1 MSKESTLAALQS
13 ASNSSAIDEVAR
25 ISQLTGAASYEGLR
39 RGALETNLIGAGR
52 RLTEMGQAGKQLYT
66 MGAEALGFA
75 EEGSTAAYTDEIRK
89 EAEMFAR
96 TPYASGGTA
105 GQVLADIVVALPALV
120 VAGPAVTTLRGAAAL
135 GAMEGLSR
143 PAYTQQDLNLLNPER
158 VQNVASSALAATAG
172 TYLVNRLVP
181 SATMAIH
188 EKMAAAPFSIEKMS
202 LEGVQ
207 ASAAREAVESARLFN
222 TWATPGEATKD
233 LLVNAR
239 EAGLKLF
246 GKNTR
251 GLYEKVI
258 QREDAIQESL
268 GKILSGIT
276 PEGQV
281 AARQSAAQFSDTA
294 YRTPFPLMR
303 ELIDENPIMAEMYK
317 QVTGNARREFVRR
330 SGGRINIQP
339 GTVGEL
345 HLMRMALDDTIKA
358 AKTTSG
364 AVPAGLAESRNFLL
378 GVADTFS
385 PEYAMSR
392 SINQRLMFQDKL
404 TDVLRKTKDSDITS
418 DNFYKAFLSSEAK
431 RDSLFKEIDNI
442 TEQSVSQAV
451 RQNIEAITPLLRAV
465 NDSPLYEALG
475 IRKLD
480 IKGQGVGGF
489 AGIAIN
495 FSTALTKGVLDRH
508 IVEFITSPTWIDSFA
523 KRAANKSATQ
533 KNRIMLQEFLKYLGR
548 TAPVVASSLNFAGA
562 TERLE
567 AQRKAP

>member
-13 ASNSSAIDEVAR
+13 ASNSSAVDEVAR

-52 RLTEMGQAGKQLYT
+52 RLTEIGQAGKQLYT
-66 MGAEALGFA
+66 MGAESLGFA
-75 EEGSTAAYTDEIRK
+75 EEGSTVAYTDQIRK

-96 TPYASGGTA
+96 TPYARGGTA

-120 VAGPAVTTLRGAAAL
+120 VAGPAAITVRGAAAL
-135 GAMEGLSR
+135 GALEGLTR

-172 TYLVNRLVP
+172 TYLVNKLLP

-188 EKMAAAPFSIEKMS
+188 EKMAAAPFSIERMS
-202 LEGVQ
+202 LEGIQ
-207 ASAAREAVESARLFN
+207 ESAAREAVESARLFN
-222 TWATPGEATKD
+222 TWATPAEATKD

-239 EAGLKLF
+239 ESGLRLF

-258 QREDAIQESL
+258 QREDAIQASL

-281 AARQSAAQFSDTA
+281 AARQSAAQFSDIA
-294 YRTPFPLMR
+294 YKTPFPLMR

-330 SGGRINIQP
+330 SGGKINIQP
-339 GTVGEL
+339 ETVGEL
-345 HLMRMALDDTIKA
+345 HLMRMALDDTIKTAKA
-358 AKTTSG
+358 ASG
-364 AVPAGLAESRNFLL
+364 GGVPAGLAEARNFLL
-378 GVADTFS
+378 GIADTFS

-392 SINQRLMFQDKL
+392 SINQRLMFQEKL
-404 TDVLRKTKDSDITS
+404 TDVLKKTKDSDITS

-431 RDSLFKEIDNI
+431 RQSLFKEIDNI
-442 TEQSVSQAV
+442 TEESVSQAV

-523 KRAANKSATQ
+523 KKAANKSATA
-533 KNRIMLQEFLKYLGR
+533 KNRIMLSEFMKYLGR
-548 TAPVVASSLNFAGA
+548 TAPVVASSLNFAA
-562 TERLE
+562 STQNLE
-567 AQRKAP
+567 QQ